1 MKDRIVVKNF
11 GVLKDIDIAINDFNI
26 IIGTQAQGKSLL
38 AKLIYF
44 FNSLKDRI
52 LPHLLIEKL
61 SQTSFIKSLEQDFF
75 KIFPPYILEQ
85 YSNFSIKYYF
95 EEYDEP
101 FVIEGN
107 VNRAQEDNE
116 DISLK
121 IQIPS
126 KLFSLILSVKPV
138 KHLLSFA
145 TEYTELS
152 TKLNSTL
159 KLPNKAVYIPSGR
172 SFFNFLQGHIFRLI
186 QSDIK
191 FDYLISM
198 FGAFYEY
205 IKPTVY
211 EYLSL
216 RPKKQKIYS
225 LVKEILKGE
234 YKYISNLDEE
244 YLKTSDG
251 KLIRLNDASAGQ
263 QEVVPIILS
272 VVSQVTSNYEEGDVF
287 FILEKPETQL
297 YPKTQKQVLEF
308 LVSSYNLSKKNLK
321 FFITTH
327 SPYILTSLNN
337 LVKAYN
343 CFLETPEKEK
353 ELNKLIDRSKW
364 ISFDNINVY
373 HFYNGKCHNILNTEQ
388 RLIDINAI
396 DKISN
401 DIKENFD
408 NLSEK

>member
-1 MKDRIVVKNF
+1 MKDRIIVKNF
-11 GVLKDIDIAINDFNI
+11 GVLKDIDIEVKDFNI

-38 AKLIYF
+38 AKHIYF

-52 LPHLLIEKL
+52 LPHILIEKL
-61 SQTSFIKSLEQDFF
+61 SQVSFIKSLEQDFF
-75 KIFPPYILEQ
+75 KIFPQYILEQ
-85 YSNFSIKYYF
+85 YSNFCVKYYF
-95 EEYDEP
+95 EAYDEP

-107 VNRAQEDNE
+107 VNKSLENE
-116 DISLK
+116 GDINLK
-121 IQIPS
+121 IQLPS
-126 KLFSLILSVKPV
+126 QLFSLILSVKPV

-145 TEYTELS
+145 SEYSELS
-152 TKLNSTL
+152 MKLSNTL
-159 KLPNKAVYIPSGR
+159 KLPNKAVFIPSGR

-186 QSDIK
+186 QSDVK

-205 IKPTVY
+205 IKPSVY
-211 EYLSL
+211 ESLSL
-216 RPKKQKIYS
+216 KSKRQKIYT
-225 LVKEILKGE
+225 LVKEIIKGE

-272 VVSQVTSNYEEGDVF
+272 VLSQVSTNYDEGEVF

-308 LVSSYNLSKKNLK
+308 LVNAYNLSKKNLK

-327 SPYILTSLNN
+327 SPYVLTALNN
-337 LVKAYN
+337 LLEAYN
-343 CFLETPEKEK
+343 KFLEFPEKEK
-353 ELNKLIDRSKW
+353 ELNKIVDRSKW
-364 ISFDNINVY
+364 ISFDNVSAY
-373 HFYNGKCHNILNTEQ
+373 HFHNGKCQNILNFEN
-388 RLIDINAI
+388 RLIDVNFIE
-396 DKISN
+396 KISN
-401 DIKENFD
+401 EVKEDFGS
-408 NLSEK
+408 L